1 MMRINFRLIR
11 NIGSGL
17 VLLALSLTAAHT
29 AASTSDHITIQAQ
42 RKVWK
47 GDLDDMVKR
56 RVVRILIPYNKTL
69 YFLDKDG
76 QQRGLMYD
84 MMTAFEQDLNKQ
96 VAVKHLKVQFIF
108 VPTSRDQLIPELLAG
123 RGDIIAADL
132 TITPERQKLIDF
144 STPLASGIKE
154 VIVTSANGPN
164 INSLEDLSGKTVFVN
179 PSTSYAENLKLL
191 NASLHKEKKPPV
203 IIKNAPGTFETE
215 DILEMVNAN
224 LVPITVSDLYLAQF
238 WKGIFPN
245 LHIHEN
251 VSLHQEGS
259 VAFGFRKHSPEL
271 KKALD
276 AFTEK
281 NKIGSSF
288 GNQKLQTYLKS
299 LKWVKNA
306 TNPADLKKFHT
317 LAKTF
322 QKYSDQYHIDWLL
335 MTAQG
340 YQESRLDQNKKSKV
354 GAIGVMQIMPA
365 TGKELKVGD
374 IHNVDNNING
384 GVKYIR
390 YLIDQYYSKEQ
401 MTDLNK
407 VLFAFAAYNAGP
419 TRISQLRAEAQKRG
433 LNPNIWFD
441 NVERIAA
448 ERIGNETVQYV
459 SNIYKYSVAYKL
471 VTELPS
477 KPKLTK

>member
-1 MMRINFRLIR
+1 MRLRIIK
-11 NIGSGL
+11 NIGFGF
-17 VLLALSLTAAHT
+17 LLLIGVSFQSHALPPSANEL
-29 AASTSDHITIQAQ
+29 ITINAQ
-42 RKVWK
+42 RIVWK
-47 GDLDDMVKR
+47 GDLDAMIQR
-56 RVVRILIPYNKTL
+56 RIVRILIPNNKTL
-69 YFLDKDG
+69 YFLDKGG

-84 MMTAFEQDLNKQ
+84 MMTEFEQNLNKQ
-96 VAVKHLKVQFIF
+96 LASKNLKIHFIF
-108 VPTSRDQLIPELLAG
+108 VPTARDRLIPDLVAG
-123 RGDIIAADL
+123 KGDIIAADL
-132 TITPERQKLIDF
+132 TVTPERKKLMEF
-144 STPLASGIKE
+144 SSPIASGVKE
-154 VIVTSANGPN
+154 VIVTSANGPTL
-164 INSLEDLSGKTVFVN
+164 NSLEDLSGKTVFIN
-179 PSTSYAENLKLL
+179 PSTSYANSLKRL
-191 NASLHKEKKPPV
+191 NVELNKQKKPPI
-203 IIKNAPGTFETE
+203 IIKDAPGIFETE

-224 LVPITVSDLYLAQF
+224 LVPITVSDYYLANF
-238 WKGIFPN
+238 WKKIFSN
-245 LHIHEN
+245 IHIHEN
-251 VSLHQEGS
+251 LILSSGGDI
-259 VAFGFRKHSPEL
+259 AFGFRKNSPEL

-299 LKWVKNA
+299 IKWVKNS
-306 TNPADLKKFHT
+306 TDPTELKKFHA
-317 LAKTF
+317 LADVF
-322 QKYSDQYHIDWLL
+322 QKYSSQYQIDWLL

-374 IHNVDNNING
+374 IGQVNNNING
-384 GVKYIR
+384 GIKYIR
-390 YLIDQYYSKEQ
+390 YLIDQYYSKEP

-419 TRISQLRAEAQKRG
+419 ARIQQLRVEAGKRG

-448 ERIGNETVQYV
+448 ERIGSETVQYV

-471 VTELPS
+471 VLELPS
-477 KPKLTK
+477 KK